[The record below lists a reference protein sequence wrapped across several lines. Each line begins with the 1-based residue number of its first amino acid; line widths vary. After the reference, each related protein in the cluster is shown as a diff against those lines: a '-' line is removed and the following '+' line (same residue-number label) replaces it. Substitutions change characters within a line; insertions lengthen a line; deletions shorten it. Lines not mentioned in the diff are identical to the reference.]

1 MQQLYVCLLMMV
13 SNIQVWLDRKR
24 ERIINLTNFLFKLNT
39 TGHLI
44 SMVQSF
50 SKNFGLYGQR
60 VGALSVVGADEDEAM
75 RVVSQMKMVVRPM
88 YSNPP
93 RHGSRIVTTILEDPK
108 LTNEFLVEC
117 KEMADRINLMRT
129 LLKEKLAEA
138 GSTKCWEHITR
149 QIGMFAYSGLSK
161 EQVMRMREEHHVY
174 CTADGRISMAGIT
187 SANVDYIATAIHDVS
202 S

>member
-1 MQQLYVCLLMMV
+1 MMV

-24 ERIINLTNFLFKLNT
+24 ERIINLSNFLFKLNT

>member
-1 MQQLYVCLLMMV
+1 
-13 SNIQVWLDRKR
+13 
-24 ERIINLTNFLFKLNT
+24 
-39 TGHLI
+39 
-44 SMVQSF
+44 
-50 SKNFGLYGQR
+50 
-60 VGALSVVGADEDEAM
+60 LSVVGADEDEAM

>member
-1 MQQLYVCLLMMV
+1 MMV

-24 ERIINLTNFLFKLNT
+24 ERITNLTNFLFKLNT

>member
-1 MQQLYVCLLMMV
+1 MMV